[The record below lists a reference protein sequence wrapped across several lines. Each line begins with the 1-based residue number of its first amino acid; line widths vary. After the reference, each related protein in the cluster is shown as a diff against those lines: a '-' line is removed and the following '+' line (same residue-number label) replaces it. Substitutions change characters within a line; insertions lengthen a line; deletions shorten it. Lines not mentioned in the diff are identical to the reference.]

1 MQDKRRH
8 KRFKLDIIEIN
19 GKMSLADKVHI
30 IDISLGGIAVKADR
44 RLNIGREYTIRLEDK
59 GKSIDVKGVV
69 VRSELSGI
77 EEREKGERVSIYTA
91 GMLFKDGQAPK
102 ISQFL
107 SSIEQHRK
115 KEVPAPVTIDRRLS
129 VRFNITAP
137 GEQTLSFPAQFK
149 VKEISLSGMLIKTDQ
164 MLLQGSIIPMGLSLN
179 ADDHVTFNGRVASCR
194 STEQQEQTHYEI
206 GVAFS
211 DLTEKDRTLLKT
223 FIDYLSAME
232 SSAGK
237 RADT

>member
-8 KRFKLDIIEIN
+8 KRFKLDVIEIN
-19 GKMSLADKVHI
+19 GKMSLADKVKI
-30 IDISLGGIAVKADR
+30 IDISLGGIAIKADR
-44 RLNIGREYTIRLEDK
+44 RLNIGREYMVRLEDK
-59 GKSIDVKGVV
+59 GKSIDVRGVV

-77 EEREKGERVSIYTA
+77 EERGKDERVSIYTA
-91 GMLFKDGQAPK
+91 GMLFKEGQNSK

-107 SSIEQHRK
+107 NSFEQNRK
-115 KEVPAPVTIDRRLS
+115 KEVPVSIDRRLS

-149 VKEISLSGMLIKTDQ
+149 VKEISLSGMLIRTDQ
-164 MLLQGSIIPMGLSLN
+164 MLIQESIIPMGLSLN
-179 ADDHVTFNGRVASCR
+179 AADHVTFNGRVASCR
-194 STEQQEQTHYEI
+194 STVYEGQTHYEI

-223 FIDYLSAME
+223 FIDYLSEMQ
-232 SSAGK
+232 SASGK
-237 RADT
+237 PADI

>member
-8 KRFKLDIIEIN
+8 KRFKLDVIEIN
-19 GKMSLADKVHI
+19 GKMSLADKVKI
-30 IDISLGGIAVKADR
+30 IDISLGGIAIKADR
-44 RLNIGREYTIRLEDK
+44 RLNIGREYMIRLEDK
-59 GKSIDVKGVV
+59 GKSIDVKGIV

-77 EEREKGERVSIYTA
+77 EERGKDERVSIYTA
-91 GMLFKDGQAPK
+91 GMLFKEGQGPK

-115 KEVPAPVTIDRRLS
+115 KEVPVTVDRRLS

-149 VKEISLSGMLIKTDQ
+149 VKEISLSGMLIQTDQ
-164 MLLQGSIIPMGLSLN
+164 MLVQGSVIPMGLSLN
-179 ADDHVTFNGRVASCR
+179 ADDHVNFNGRVASCR
-194 STEQQEQTHYEI
+194 STEYQGQTHYEI

-211 DLTEKDRTLLKT
+211 DLTDRDRALIKT
-223 FIDYLSAME
+223 FIDYLTAME
-232 SSAGK
+232 NRSPGK
-237 RADT
+237 KPGA

>member
-19 GKMSLADKVHI
+19 GKMSLADKVKI
-30 IDISLGGIAVKADR
+30 IDISLGGIAIKADR

-59 GKSIDVKGVV
+59 GKIIDVKGVV

-77 EEREKGERVSIYTA
+77 EERSKGEPVSIYTA
-91 GMLFKDGQAPK
+91 GMLFKEGQAAK
-102 ISQFL
+102 VDHFL
-107 SSIEQHRK
+107 KSIDQNK
-115 KEVPAPVTIDRRLS
+115 KSAVPVTVDRRLA

-149 VKEISLSGMLIKTDQ
+149 VKEISLSGMLIQTDQ
-164 MLLQGSIIPMGLSLN
+164 MLANGSMIPMGLSLS

-194 STEQQEQTHYEI
+194 TMEYQGQVHHEI
-206 GVAFS
+206 GVEFS
-211 DLTEKDRTLLKT
+211 DLTEKDRSLIKT
-223 FIDYLSAME
+223 FIDYLTTME
-232 SSAGK
+232 QNAQGK